1 LIPQSQPL
9 PFALAAVG
17 WALFALAL
25 AAAAQAVRRGFLRS
39 DAAEHAWL
47 GGAVCVAL
55 LWTLQVRVAGSPAF
69 GMLGCALYALLF
81 GYSRG
86 LLGLTLAVLLH
97 AVMTGGSWVN
107 LGLEG
112 LLLAVVPAAV
122 ATLLREQIERRL
134 PHNPFVF
141 MIGNGMFSTLAA
153 TAVTRLALV
162 AATWPALPLH
172 PAVGLGAYL
181 AATMLMAW
189 SEAIVSGMLLSA
201 LVVFRPEVVLTYRE
215 ELYARPR
222 R

>member
-1 LIPQSQPL
+1 MIPQSQPL

-17 WALFALAL
+17 WALFVLAL
-25 AAAAQAVRRGFLRS
+25 AAAAQVVRRGFMRS

-47 GGAVCVAL
+47 GGAVFVAL
-55 LWTLQVRVAGSPAF
+55 LWMLQVRVAGTPAF
-69 GMLGCALYALLF
+69 GMLGCALYALVF
-81 GYSRG
+81 GYSRA

-112 LLLAVVPAAV
+112 LLLAVVPSAA
-122 ATLLREQIERRL
+122 ATVLREQIERRL
-134 PHNPFVF
+134 PRNPFVF

-153 TAVTRLALV
+153 TALTRLALI
-162 AATWPALPLH
+162 AATWPVGPPH
-172 PAVGLGAYL
+172 PAVALGAYL
-181 AATMLMAW
+181 GATMLMAW

-201 LVVFRPEVVLTYRE
+201 LVVFRPELVLTYRE
-215 ELYARPR
+215 ELYSRSR